1 MKNVIVHA
9 FFWAE
14 LVGLFWVAWIIPR
27 MLDEHVKEKVK
38 ERVKEI
44 IQKKKGVKSNER
56 CK

>member
-1 MKNVIVHA
+1 MRNVIVHG

-27 MLDEHVKEKVK
+27 MLDEHIEEKVK

-44 IQKKKGVKSNER
+44 TQKKKGVKSNE
-56 CK
+56 